1 MYGTVLIS
9 QEFCQGDLGTDL
21 IVSNNIVREFLI
33 LECELDMIAFPVIV
47 EELVGHFVLLL
58 EAKLN
63 SNKW

>member
-1 MYGTVLIS
+1 V
-9 QEFCQGDLGTDL
+9 DLGTDL